1 MSDFLIGK
9 YLAKLQARA
18 WLSHARLAGTLL
30 KVEESARDNHVL
42 ACNVAKYSPIL
53 IGHCVWAVLPAVL

>member
-1 MSDFLIGK
+1 VSDFLVGE
-9 YLAKLQARA
+9 YLPKLQARA

-30 KVEESARDNHVL
+30 KVEESAGDNHVL

-53 IGHCVWAVLPAVL
+53 IGHFVRAVLPSVL